1 LGGFKLNK
9 RIIALTGSFLIF
21 AVGLFRIFT
30 ESLSSTPLFVAYVF
44 IITGLIGI
52 VANGLKL
59 RKSKIV

>member
-1 LGGFKLNK
+1 MNK
-9 RIIALTGSFLIF
+9 KVIALVGSFLIF
-21 AVGLFRIFT
+21 SVGLFRIFT

-59 RKSKIV
+59 GKSKST